1 MCLTALCDCY
11 QVGWVAFW
19 SLLMFF
25 GLKFAGM
32 LRVSEEIEMAG
43 MDVSKHG
50 GHAYP
55 TESGA

>member
-50 GHAYP
+50 GSAYS
-55 TESGA
+55 TA